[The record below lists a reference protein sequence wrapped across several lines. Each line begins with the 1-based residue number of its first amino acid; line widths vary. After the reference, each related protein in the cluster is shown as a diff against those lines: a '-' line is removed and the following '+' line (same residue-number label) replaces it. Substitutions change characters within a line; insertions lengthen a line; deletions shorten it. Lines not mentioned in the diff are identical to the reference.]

1 MSIIVFSERRRAAPS
16 LIIRRAA
23 VSSILPSTMKCCFS
37 TSGRGD
43 PVRSS
48 KTSATVI
55 LCDGGNGTSVDRDKR
70 RTVIPL
76 KFIIKQEEGVGGGR
90 NTGARVRLSL
100 SLSLSLSCPRPP
112 PLPLSFAKRE
122 ISDLVGVGGRVGCSA
137 MFLRALDKF
146 SGVNKT
152 AREAFN

>member
-23 VSSILPSTMKCCFS
+23 VSSILPSTMKCCFR

-76 KFIIKQEEGVGGGR
+76 TKFIIKQGEGGGEMQ
-90 NTGARVRLSL
+90 AR
-100 SLSLSLSCPRPP
+100 
-112 PLPLSFAKRE
+112 A
-122 ISDLVGVGGRVGCSA
+122 
-137 MFLRALDKF
+137 
-146 SGVNKT
+146 
-152 AREAFN
+152 